1 MKSFQGSI
9 STGADP
15 GPLGQIDRVS
25 NKSRFVGLNEPFR
38 AKIRL
43 ALSLTDHFG
52 LEFKNALS
60 KLRPTTD
67 LARNQVLLAMRVS
80 AGVDS

>member
-1 MKSFQGSI
+1 M
-9 STGADP
+9 
-15 GPLGQIDRVS
+15 QIDRAF
-25 NKSRFVGLNEPFR
+25 NKSKFVGLSEPFR

-67 LARNQVLLAMRVS
+67 LARNKVLLAVRVS
-80 AGVDS
+80 ARVDS